1 MKLSFWNVAL
11 HYDRA
16 VALRDVTL
24 NLQPGRIVAV
34 LGINGA
40 GKSSFLRS
48 ASGVVFPDKGSI
60 TYDGSPL
67 RRDDLALRRR
77 MFFLPDVPALF
88 PNESLIRNLSVILRL
103 YEADGPNAEKLAT
116 ETLAE
121 LSILELARDHVGTFS
136 RGQIYKTALA
146 ALRVANPELW
156 LLDEPFAAGMDFIGT
171 AAFRR
176 YARTAANA
184 GATVVYSAQMLE
196 TVEGFADEVVMLK
209 HGRLFAHEPVANLG
223 KIVSEIGGREFGE

>member
-11 HYDRA
+11 HYDRV
-16 VALRDVTL
+16 VALQDVTL
-24 NLQPGRIVAV
+24 NLEPGRIVAV
-34 LGINGA
+34 IGVNGA
-40 GKSSFLRS
+40 GKSSFLRV
-48 ASGVVFPDKGSI
+48 ASGVVFPDKGSV
-60 TYDGSPL
+60 TYDGTPL

-88 PNESLIRNLSVILRL
+88 PNETLIRNMSVILRL
-103 YEADGPNAEKLAT
+103 FEADGVDVEKLAS

-146 ALRVANPELW
+146 ALRVVNPELW
-156 LLDEPFAAGMDFIGT
+156 LLDEPFSAGMDFIGT

-176 YARTAANA
+176 YARDAAKG

-223 KIVSEIGGREFGE
+223 KIVSEIGEQEFGG